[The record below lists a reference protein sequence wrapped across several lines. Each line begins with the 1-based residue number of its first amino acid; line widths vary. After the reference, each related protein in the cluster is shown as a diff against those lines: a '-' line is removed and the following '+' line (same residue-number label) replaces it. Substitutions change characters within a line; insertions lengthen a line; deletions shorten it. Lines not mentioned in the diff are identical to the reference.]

1 MVIIYPFYNYDCDCW
16 NTIVVQADKMT
27 ALMYAVKHG
36 ARDVIRILVKHKAN
50 LLITDAVSNQFY
62 SSIVMPSDWV

>member
-1 MVIIYPFYNYDCDCW
+1 
-16 NTIVVQADKMT
+16 MT

-36 ARDVIRILVKHKAN
+36 ARDVIKILVKHKAN

-62 SSIVMPSDWV
+62 SSMYSNAFGLGMSSLVPWPFA

>member
-1 MVIIYPFYNYDCDCW
+1 
-16 NTIVVQADKMT
+16 MT

-36 ARDVIRILVKHKAN
+36 ARDVIKILVKHKAN

-62 SSIVMPSDWV
+62 SSIAMPRLGCYEQEY

>member
-1 MVIIYPFYNYDCDCW
+1 
-16 NTIVVQADKMT
+16 MT

-50 LLITDAVSNQFY
+50 LLITDAVSK
-62 SSIVMPSDWV
+62 VT